1 MMSNADSQIRALI
14 RLALK
19 DEHFADVERNFVY
32 RVGQV
37 NKLSKDRVDELVK
50 EEFSDSPTPHQ
61 IHFEA
66 LTFDQ
71 RFEYLYDL
79 VQLMKADYKIFLSE
93 IKFCQEIA
101 QKLGFAKNAVQVLSK
116 KVFADPTIT
125 ADREKLKQE
134 VRRYVL
140 A

>member
-1 MMSNADSQIRALI
+1 MSNIDSQIRALI

-19 DEHFADVERNFVY
+19 DKHFADVERNFVY
-32 RVGQV
+32 RVGEVNQLTKDQV
-37 NKLSKDRVDELVK
+37 DAIVK
-50 EEFSDSPTPHQ
+50 EEFADDHHPKQ
-61 IHFEA
+61 IQFDA

-71 RFEYLYDL
+71 RFEYLYHL

-116 KVFADPTIT
+116 RVYADPSVT
-125 ADREKLKQE
+125 ADREKLKE
-134 VRRYVL
+134 EIKRFELV
-140 A
+140 

>member
-1 MMSNADSQIRALI
+1 MNNTDSQIRALI

-19 DEHFADVERNFVY
+19 DEHFAEVERDFVY
-32 RVGQV
+32 RIGEVNHLTRDQV
-37 NKLSKDRVDELVK
+37 DGIVK
-50 EEFSDSPTPHQ
+50 EEFSDDHQ
-61 IHFEA
+61 TKQIQFEA

-71 RFEYLYDL
+71 RFEYLYNL

-116 KVFADPTIT
+116 RVYADPSIT
-125 ADREKLKQE
+125 ADRDKLKE
-134 VRRYVL
+134 EIKRFELV
-140 A
+140 